1 MTLQKKLS
9 TFLTAVMYS
18 FENMLVCLG
27 TEKVA
32 FTEKK
37 SVKIPSVG
45 TKYNLKKKKERK
57 KDNKPGKQPFAHER
71 KTYKART

>member
-9 TFLTAVMYS
+9 TFLTAVIYS
-18 FENMLVCLG
+18 FENTLVCLG

-45 TKYNLKKKKERK
+45 TKYNLKKKKRKKERK
-57 KDNKPGKQPFAHER
+57 RAW
-71 KTYKART
+71 KTTVCS

>member
-1 MTLQKKLS
+1 
-9 TFLTAVMYS
+9 
-18 FENMLVCLG
+18 MLVCLG

-57 KDNKPGKQPFAHER
+57 KENEPGKQPFAHER
-71 KTYKART
+71 KAYKART